1 MSQVF
6 LRSPQIASRAFG
18 TDSPGQYMTAVPRTK
33 FEFYVQFV
41 LSSGASTML
50 QNANLNTYDGSRGL
64 TFKVKTAEKPKIN
77 LVTEDLNQYNKKV
90 VAYKKIEYQEAS
102 LSLYDTIDDSP
113 LATWVDYFTYY
124 FADSRRNYDP
134 TKAQLDYL
142 QSPVEAQFQLGAG
155 WGFLPLLDQQTNFF
169 DAIIIYALFGNT
181 YTAFSYMNPKIT
193 SMDWGSKD
201 YTSSDPEEV
210 AVSFK
215 YEAIDYFAF
224 GQPIG
229 YDPYGFMTNFGFVG
243 NGSSSQ
249 PTSTLAV
256 QNTATPRIFTQPFV
270 SSSTQQVQVVQSN
283 NVSNPTT
290 PLPVS
295 TQPSAQVSA
304 SAAPGATAPTPI
316 ATNSALSQSL
326 NFGTSPNINTNTFA
340 AKTITQQIGQQSG
353 QIAITSNGGGQQY
366 VNTLNGTVLN
376 LPPVSSALLSNP
388 PQSTN
393 PAISS
398 TALALAQG
406 YYGSTVPQSLVQSI
420 ASVAAYVSATQ
431 NVPVSSLLGPNGVT
445 DSFIASYNT
454 LAPVGSKIGLTTV
467 QSPPWPNN
475 PTLRGSISAAY
486 TDPA

>member
-1 MSQVF
+1 MTQVF

-18 TDSPGQYMTAVPRTK
+18 TSQQGQIMTAVPRTK

-41 LSSGASTML
+41 LSSGAATML

-102 LSLYDTIDDSP
+102 LSLYDTVDDSP

-124 FADSRRNYDP
+124 FADSRRTYNP
-134 TKAQLDYL
+134 TTAQLDYL
-142 QSPVEAQFQLGAG
+142 QSPVESQFQLGAG

-169 DAIIIYALFGNT
+169 NAIIIYALFGNT

-193 SMDWGSKD
+193 SMDWGNKD

-229 YDPYGFMTNFGFVG
+229 SDPYGFMTNFGFTG
-243 NGSSSQ
+243 GGSSSQ
-249 PTSTLAV
+249 PTGTLALP
-256 QNTATPRIFTQPFV
+256 NTAKPRIFGQNPTV
-270 SSSTQQVQVVQSN
+270 ATTQQVPVSQSN
-283 NVSNPTT
+283 NLSNPTMPV
-290 PLPVS
+290 PLS
-295 TQPSAQVSA
+295 TQPYALLPANS
-304 SAAPGATAPTPI
+304 APGATAPTPV

-340 AKTITQQIGQQSG
+340 AQTITQQLGQQSG
-353 QIAITSNGGGQQY
+353 QIALTNIGGGQQY
-366 VNTLNGTVLN
+366 TNTLNGKVLN
-376 LPPVSSALLSNP
+376 LPPVSSALLNSP

-406 YYGSTVPQSLVQSI
+406 YYGPSVPQSLVQSI
-420 ASVAAYVSATQ
+420 ASVAAYVSSTQ
-431 NVPVSSLLGPNGVT
+431 GVPVSSLLGPNGVT
-445 DSFIASYNT
+445 DSFITGYNT
-454 LAPVGSKIGLTTV
+454 LAPPGSKIGLTTL
-467 QSPPWPNN
+467 QPPPYANN